1 MKKQPNRR
9 FWGSDLV
16 LKVIMDCR
24 ADESCNFKRKLGFK
38 LHDVSKTKEKT
49 VLKSTK
55 DAFEGEE
62 EAEGEGEGEVTYL
75 SRRIDLYFH
84 KHKLAFEFVKLGYA
98 DRNLSNE
105 IERQKV
111 VEK

>member
-1 MKKQPNRR
+1 MNHAISKE
-9 FWGSDLV
+9 
-16 LKVIMDCR
+16 I
-24 ADESCNFKRKLGFK
+24 
-38 LHDVSKTKEKT
+38 LHDVIKTKEKT

-62 EAEGEGEGEVTYL
+62 EAEGEGKGEATHL
-75 SRRIDLYFH
+75 ARRIDLYFH
-84 KHKLAFEFVKLGYA
+84 KHKLAIEFVKLGYA

-105 IERQKV
+105 IERKKA